1 MSDNE
6 PTSVKDIL
14 IEMKTLSEICVDLA
28 FASLLY
34 SDKLVAKQVLVLEEK
49 IDSLYKLLLDRLSVS
64 IKSLNQAEELR
75 IYYIIGEANNLISD
89 SAADMASLVLM
100 DIKIEDEI
108 RTVQQH
114 LDQLVDLVELKS
126 QSTLCGKSEVSADIH
141 DMLGVDIAAIIRPE
155 EGLLVDYDE
164 IMKCGDLLIFRGPLE
179 NVNQFIEL
187 ANGRIESVEKARDLI
202 ISITETEKPELEKL
216 KYHQDLLVTMK
227 ESAELIVDLAYLFAL
242 EDLPNVKNLI
252 IQTEERVDE
261 LQFEIIQEVLRLYKQ
276 DLIGDKTL
284 MAYLRMADSFEEIAD
299 AANKIAFGVTKR
311 HKPYEILE
319 EVVDDSSEAL
329 NILQVTKDSKYVGMT
344 VKEAEYTDDFFQILA
359 VRKKGKY
366 FFFPKDEAR
375 INIRDVLIIKEF
387 SSPEDETVKD
397 EH

>member
-34 SDKLVAKQVLVLEEK
+34 SDKLVARQVLVLEEK
-49 IDSLYKLLLDRLSVS
+49 IDSLYKNLLDRLSVS

-75 IYYIIGEANNLISD
+75 IYYVIGEANNLISD
-89 SAADMASLVLM
+89 SAADMAALVLM
-100 DIKIEDEI
+100 DIHVEDEI
-108 RTVQQH
+108 KIVQQH
-114 LDQLVDLVELKS
+114 LDQLVDLVELKA
-126 QSTLCGKSEVSADIH
+126 QSPLCGTSELKADIH
-141 DMLGVDIAAIIRPE
+141 DMLGVDVAAIIRPD
-155 EGLLVDYDE
+155 EGLLLDYDE

-187 ANGRIESVEKARDLI
+187 ANGRVDSVEKARENI
-202 ISITETEKPELEKL
+202 INESGKIEIEKL
-216 KYHQDLLVTMK
+216 KHHQELLVTMK

-252 IQTEERVDE
+252 MQTEDSVDK
-261 LQFEIIQEVLRLYKQ
+261 LQYEIIQEVLKLYKQ
-276 DLIGDKTL
+276 DKISEKTL
-284 MAYLRMADSFEEIAD
+284 MGYLRMADSFEEMAD

-319 EVVDDSSEAL
+319 DVVDDSSEAL
-329 NILQVTKDSKYVGMT
+329 NYILVTKDSPYVGMS
-344 VKEAEYTDDFFQILA
+344 VKEAE
-359 VRKKGKY
+359 
-366 FFFPKDEAR
+366 
-375 INIRDVLIIKEF
+375 
-387 SSPEDETVKD
+387 
-397 EH
+397 

>member
-6 PTSVKDIL
+6 PTSVKEIL

-34 SDKLVAKQVLVLEEK
+34 SDKLVATQVLVLEEK
-49 IDSLYKLLLDRLSVS
+49 IDSLYKNLLDRLSVS
-64 IKSLNQAEELR
+64 IKSLSQAEELR

-100 DIKIEDEI
+100 NIDIEDEI
-108 RTVQQH
+108 KLVQQH
-114 LDQLVDLVELKS
+114 MDQLVDVVELKEIS
-126 QSTLCGKSEVSADIH
+126 PLCGTSELTSDLH
-141 DMLGVDIAAIIRPE
+141 DMIGIDVAAIIRPE
-155 EGLLVDYDE
+155 EGLLIDYDE
-164 IMKCGDLLIFRGPLE
+164 IMKCGDLLVFRGPLE

-187 ANGRIESVEKARDLI
+187 ANGRVESVEKAREI
-202 ISITETEKPELEKL
+202 IIRDAEVYEKEKL

-252 IQTEERVDE
+252 IQTEERVDK

-276 DLIGDKTL
+276 ELIGEKTL

-299 AANKIAFGVTKR
+299 AATKIAFGVTMR

-319 EVVDDSSEAL
+319 EVIDDSSESL
-329 NILQVTKDSKYVGMT
+329 DFIHVSKDSPYVGMT
-344 VKEAEYTDDFFQILA
+344 VKKAEYTDDFFQILA

-366 FFFPKDEAR
+366 FFFPQDDAKIDAG
-375 INIRDVLIIKEF
+375 DGLLIKEY
-387 SSPEDETVKD
+387 SSPEDE
-397 EH
+397 

>member
-1 MSDNE
+1 MNDSE

-49 IDSLYKLLLDRLSVS
+49 IDRLYKNLLDRLSVS

-100 DIKIEDEI
+100 DIHIEDELK
-108 RTVQQH
+108 TVQQH
-114 LDQLVDLVELKS
+114 MDQLVDLVELKETS
-126 QSTLCGKSEVSADIH
+126 PLCGNSELTADLHNLIGI
-141 DMLGVDIAAIIRPE
+141 DVAAIIRPK
-155 EGLLVDYDE
+155 EGLLMAYDE
-164 IMKCGDLLIFRGPLE
+164 VMKDGDLLIFRGPLE
-179 NVNQFIEL
+179 SVNQFIEL
-187 ANGRIESVEKARDLI
+187 ANGRIESVERARELI
-202 ISITETEKPELEKL
+202 ISDSEIYKKEKL
-216 KYHQDLLVTMK
+216 KYHQDLLVTIK

-242 EDLPNVKNLI
+242 ENLPNVKNLI
-252 IQTEERVDE
+252 TQTEDRVDK
-261 LQFEIIQEVLRLYKQ
+261 LQFEIIHEVLRLYKQ
-276 DLIGDKTL
+276 DSIGENTL

-319 EVVDDSSEAL
+319 DVIEDSSESL
-329 NILQVTKDSKYVGMT
+329 DFISVTKDSQYVGMT

-366 FFFPKDEAR
+366 FFFPKDDAK
-375 INIRDVLIIKEF
+375 INAGDGLLIKEY
-387 SSPEDETVKD
+387 SSPEDD
-397 EH
+397 